1 VASDLK
7 ELTMKTIIRQT
18 LDSKDPLLHGLQA
31 EKIVVASD
39 PGIKLE
45 GFLLSKAASAMK
57 TSASRVVI
65 VYFQGKLDSGKIR
78 RPLYQR

>member
-1 VASDLK
+1 VASALK
-7 ELTMKTIIRQT
+7 ELTIETIIPQT
-18 LDSKDPLLHGLQA
+18 LDSKDPLLQGLQA

-45 GFLLSKAASAMK
+45 GFLLRKAAPAIK
-57 TSASRVVI
+57 TLSRRVVI

-78 RPLYQR
+78 HPLRQR

>member
-1 VASDLK
+1 
-7 ELTMKTIIRQT
+7 MKMIIRQT

-45 GFLLSKAASAMK
+45 GFLLRKAAPAIK
-57 TSASRVVI
+57 TSSRRVAI
-65 VYFQGKLDSGKIR
+65 IYFQGKLDSGKIR
-78 RPLYQR
+78 RPLCQR